1 MLQSARV
8 LVSPWVSESVEE
20 ESESEEWASALV

>member
-1 MLQSARV
+1 MLQSAPV

-20 ESESEEWASALV
+20 ESELVEEESALV